1 MLLAGLAL
9 SACAAGSVRDGTYRD
24 PQNRFTV
31 SLPPARWQPVSL
43 DGAGLAFR
51 APALGAGIG
60 LRADCH
66 SPESGPLP
74 AVARHLFFGLI
85 DKQIE
90 AHEFVSVADAHG
102 VRTRLNAR
110 LDDRPVTV
118 DGVTVRRGPCL
129 YDFVFVA
136 PPEHFEN
143 ARPDFDAFLR
153 SWTPSAAP

>member
-1 MLLAGLAL
+1 MLLASLVVSG
-9 SACAAGSVRDGTYRD
+9 CAGGVVRDGTYRD

-31 SLPPARWQPVSL
+31 SLPPARWQRISL

-60 LRADCH
+60 LRADCA
-66 SPESGPLP
+66 SPEPGPLP
-74 AVARHLFFGLI
+74 AVARHLFFGLT
-85 DKQIE
+85 DKRIE
-90 AHEFVSVADAHG
+90 GREVVRMADAGG
-102 VRTRLNAR
+102 VRTRLSAR

-118 DGVTVRRGPCL
+118 DGVTVRREACL

-136 PPEHFEN
+136 PPEHFED
-143 ARPDFDAFLR
+143 ARPDFEAFLR

>member
-1 MLLAGLAL
+1 MLLASLAV
-9 SACAAGSVRDGTYRD
+9 SGCAAGVVRDGTYRD
-24 PQNRFTV
+24 PQNRFLV
-31 SLPPARWQPVSL
+31 SLPPARWQSISL

-51 APALGAGIG
+51 APSLGAGIG
-60 LRADCH
+60 LRADCNG
-66 SPESGPLP
+66 PESGPLP

-85 DKQIE
+85 DKRIE
-90 AHEFVSVADAHG
+90 AREVVSVADTRG

-129 YDFVFVA
+129 YDFVVVA
-136 PPEHFEN
+136 PPEHFEE
-143 ARPDFDAFLR
+143 ARLDFDAFLK